1 MVVNI
6 LGLAGKALAKKY
18 LSKKSGS
25 TFLKRRKALTKKTAK
40 EKSTFLSRRNILKG
54 DN

>member
-1 MVVNI
+1 M
-6 LGLAGKALAKKY
+6 AGRALAKKY
-18 LSKKSGS
+18 LSKKVGS
-25 TFLKRRKALTKKTAK
+25 AFLKRRKVLTKKNDK